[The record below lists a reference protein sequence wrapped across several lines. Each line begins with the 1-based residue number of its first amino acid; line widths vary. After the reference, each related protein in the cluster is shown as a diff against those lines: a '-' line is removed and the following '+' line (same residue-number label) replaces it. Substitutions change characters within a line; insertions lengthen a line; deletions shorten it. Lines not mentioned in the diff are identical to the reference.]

1 MQFTLFSADCIG
13 KAANCSYPHKV
24 LVDDAM
30 TMEGAV
36 AHDHVCA
43 TYKNNYRNI
52 ANFQMSD
59 VVPMDIDND
68 HSDNPAD
75 WITEDKMDELFGSI
89 DYVLVPRIVCEKI
102 NSESCT
108 NFIALYDIINNT
120 FDVNILNYNVGTF
133 DKGEKISYNIIPN
146 SNFEKLKKGLKCTF
160 DAIIGLYMKARLYL

>member
-68 HSDNPAD
+68 HSENPAD

-89 DYVLVPRIVCEKI
+89 DYVLVPSRHHMLTKDGK
-102 NSESCT
+102 S
-108 NFIALYDIINNT
+108 
-120 FDVNILNYNVGTF
+120 
-133 DKGEKISYNIIPN
+133 
-146 SNFEKLKKGLKCTF
+146 
-160 DAIIGLYMKARLYL
+160 ARPRYHVYFPI